1 MNTLTKFPLDPMD
14 RYSFENTGI
23 HLIGGGLASVVSR
36 TAAAAVSAAN

>member
-23 HLIGGGLASVVSR
+23 HLIGGLASVVSR